1 MAVKIAIADEHTVIR
16 RGVYAM
22 IMDQQSFSSEG
33 EAQPTFSLTGE
44 AASTAELLTLLEQ
57 QAPDILLLGYTLTAS
72 RQQSAQ
78 SPQSGL
84 DGLALLK
91 WLKQHYPAL
100 KVIVLSSYKNPLL
113 VRLALEAGAKGYLS
127 RSICEK
133 RLHDTLKAVNDGE
146 VYVDHSLM
154 HTLFMAD
161 TRAPESLSAR
171 ETDVL
176 RLLCKGLSLTT
187 ISMRLH
193 LSIKTVSA
201 HKIRAMEKLGVKND
215 CQLYCLLA
223 RSRMFDI
230 AI

>member
-1 MAVKIAIADEHTVIR
+1 MAVKIAIADEHTIIR

-22 IMDQQSFSSEG
+22 MMDQQSFSSG
-33 EAQPTFSLTGE
+33 SEAQSSFSLTGE
-44 AASTAELLTLLEQ
+44 VASTAELLALLEQ
-57 QAPDILLLGYTLTAS
+57 QTPDILLLGYTLTAS
-72 RQQSAQ
+72 RQQS
-78 SPQSGL
+78 PQSNL

-133 RLHDTLKAVNDGE
+133 MLHDTLKAVNDGE
-146 VYVDHSLM
+146 VYVDPSLM
-154 HTLFMAD
+154 HTLFSAD
-161 TRAPESLSAR
+161 IRATESLSAR

-187 ISMRLH
+187 ISMRMH